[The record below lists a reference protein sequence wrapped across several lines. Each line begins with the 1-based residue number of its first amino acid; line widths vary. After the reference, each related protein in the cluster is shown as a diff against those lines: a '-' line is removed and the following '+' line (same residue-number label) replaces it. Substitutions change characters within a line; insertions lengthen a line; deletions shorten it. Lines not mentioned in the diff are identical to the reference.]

1 MLNLTLLRIR
11 LGQYGV
17 AWLSAF
23 VLALLASLAATQLL
37 HLPFARAADPVLG
50 VGLMI
55 LGLLLAAFFV
65 VTLAG
70 RQTWLTK
77 TFLLLLG
84 LLLLLPLLWSPVL
97 GVVAGA
103 WIDRASIEYSS
114 VYAGFRILVGRF
126 FYDVTERA
134 FGNPLVDA
142 AWSFMQ
148 GFATVV
154 GFLAALGQAW
164 HMLRQL
170 SAEPGRAT

>member
-1 MLNLTLLRIR
+1 MLNLTLLRVR

-23 VLALLASLAATQLL
+23 ILTLLASLTVTQLL
-37 HLPFARAADPVLG
+37 HLPFAQAADPVLG
-50 VGLMI
+50 TGLI
-55 LGLLLAAFFV
+55 VIGLLLAAFFFT
-65 VTLAG
+65 TLTG
-70 RQTWLTK
+70 PQTGVTK
-77 TFLLLLG
+77 TFLVIPG
-84 LLLLLPLLWSPVL
+84 LILLLPLLWSPVL

-103 WIDRASIEYSS
+103 WIDKATIEYSS

-126 FYDVTERA
+126 FYEVTELA

-148 GFATVV
+148 GFATAV

-170 SAEPGRAT
+170 SAQPDPAA